1 MNFRTTGNCSFELG
15 NEHREQQEM
24 PLTRYQIRNE
34 YGLADPELYKAA
46 DKDDPEA
53 LLEGVAM
60 AGLVGVLRQLGD
72 LAEFAAEVFHDLHE
86 EVISTAARGHGLM
99 IRVQQLEAEVPSIE
113 KAFLSQTNHSSFF
126 TSAGLDWHPNLQ
138 SEQSLVAR
146 GDLPRFVMDSYEE
159 CRGPPRLFLLD
170 KFDVAGAGACLKRYT
185 DPSVFKVERSN
196 IEPQREKKIRK
207 VKKKGPR
214 GRNGGT
220 PEIGPTSHTKLHQLF
235 LEERIE
241 SCFNDPSRLV
251 KLKKRQFNG
260 CVDSKN
266 GKSYMEKFLETPS
279 PEHKMVYEASVAAPT
294 LHSISDNTNELGLRI
309 LDITMVSP
317 ASKSP
322 GRVSTC
328 SSCIAQEEELK
339 RPING
344 DVSGDEIFKM
354 PESTADDEIETT
366 SNLQMVVVENHL
378 EYGERKTG
386 SSIDGYRSDEVI
398 SEVDNYVDA
407 LATMESEIETDNEP
421 RSRTVNLGKQESDA
435 NAEHLET
442 QAQLSDSQSFVNS
455 SGSDD
460 GISSFKRER
469 SSFSCSDTVSS
480 SVDNIQYDSEETAKV
495 LPSLPKEC
503 TVDIEN
509 MPCNPDY
516 TSHSH
521 ESNADE
527 HGALDDTSI
536 HEERMSK
543 SEVPGDS
550 RILDSNSPRPL
561 LDPESCSSPSLLVE
575 PKLYKKSS
583 TDLVSSSQT
592 SSTET
597 DLDCDKDVHLDVP
610 SKAVSSANHT
620 ISSEG
625 YHIRDREG
633 VNVDATSENS
643 LYLSNALGQDVEI
656 ETVEKV
662 GDTMLPKE
670 YQDDRTI
677 DKQEIESSPSLLPS
691 ETSCVST
698 NDSLGNKYNVIA
710 LKGDDN
716 IVAAEAKYEDLPLA
730 VDLLQTQDLKDD
742 NIVAEANYEDL
753 PLAADFL
760 QTHDLKDQVEKVA
773 DDVLLVEDGTA
784 ETDVTYSVRDANIV
798 DMTRAGD
805 DGKVTIFTHADDIS
819 EEQKICYPND
829 TVPEHLN
836 SREFVETVIPEG
848 VTLPSTSVLSHDE
861 ITSPGDLDHGDS
873 MNYSNFATGK
883 VQADKVDSLNCSDVV
898 TEKAQADEVVN
909 SVNCSELMT
918 EKVRAD
924 EVVDSVTCSNIVTEK
939 VLSEEVVDFVNCS
952 DVVTD
957 KVRVDEIVVQGD
969 DVVTSTSNVAKTATI
984 AEVIPT
990 NLYHSSDEENVN
1002 TDKLPTGARQADGFA
1017 YDADPPT
1024 SIDANRVVTTSL
1036 DDILST
1042 SENMKSDLLENH
1054 LGLENSYPDQ
1064 NEFKDASDYSGNKV
1078 NHIEVANAPL
1088 NSKDVSISGYPG
1100 SVIDD
1105 LSFDPKS
1112 LERRNLE
1119 SEPNSSHQGDLK
1131 EGIEFISPRPLF
1143 FSSAIET
1150 SSGPSPVLQAKHE
1163 ERELVQADIGVSNSS
1178 LLEQQTPGQLD
1189 EEKVELAQS
1198 SDPVQQDQS
1207 SKCIA
1212 SEATIQAGHSLSDL
1226 YIQHPIGELNV
1237 TGRTTDTL
1245 QPVLPSYILL
1255 PEVPQVSLNEM
1266 PPLPPL
1272 PPMQWRLGRI
1282 QQAFPAPSR
1291 SEDPLKSI
1299 LPSKA
1304 EEKVICLESSNAA
1317 PFQPENPYPC
1327 YQDSKLTYI
1336 SGNMVHN
1343 TMQPSPFSLQLPMI
1357 SNENYEYSSATMEK
1371 QYKNPTSTLSP
1382 MPKENPEHD
1391 SLKSDGE
1398 KVQSDLELPSLAP
1411 TNGDANC
1418 KSDSESSYGQSFQ
1431 PFSYSA
1437 SEIVFKPDIPQ
1448 HVSQDFE
1455 GGQRNFHAMMTPPL
1469 FMMNEQSR
1477 DNLPTKEEEL
1487 TSSSNTALM
1496 PSTSGVGMPNGNP
1509 PTSSKLL
1516 RPRSPLID
1524 AVAAHDK
1531 SKLRKVS
1538 DRILPE
1544 IGPKVDERDSLL
1556 AQIRTKSFS
1565 LKPAVATR
1573 PSVQGPKTNLRVA
1586 AILEKANA
1594 IRQALAGSDEDDD
1607 SDSWSDSE

>member
-1 MNFRTTGNCSFELG
+1 
-15 NEHREQQEM
+15 M

-113 KAFLSQTNHSSFF
+113 KAFLSQTNHTPFF
-126 TSAGLDWHPNLQ
+126 TSAGLDWHPNVQ

-170 KFDVAGAGACLKRYT
+170 KFDIAGAGACLKRYT

-214 GRNGGT
+214 WRNGGT

-241 SCFNDPSRLV
+241 SCFSDPSRLV

-260 CVDSKN
+260 CIDSKN
-266 GKSYMEKFLETPS
+266 GKSYMEKFLKTPS

-294 LHSISDNTNELGLRI
+294 LHSMSDSTNELGLRI
-309 LDITMVSP
+309 LDITTVSP

-322 GRVSTC
+322 GRESAC

-344 DVSGDEIFKM
+344 DVSGDGIFKM
-354 PESTADDEIETT
+354 PKSTVDDEIETT
-366 SNLQMVVVENHL
+366 PSLQLVVVENHL
-378 EYGERKTG
+378 EYGEGKTG

-421 RSRTVNLGKQESDA
+421 RSKTINLEQRSESDA

-442 QAQLSDSQSFVNS
+442 QAQLSDSQSFANS

-480 SVDNIQYDSEETAKV
+480 LVDNIQYDSEETAKV
-495 LPSLPKEC
+495 LPSIPNAC
-503 TVDIEN
+503 MVDIEN
-509 MPCNPDY
+509 MPCNMDY
-516 TSHSH
+516 ASHSH
-521 ESNADE
+521 ESNANE
-527 HGALDDTSI
+527 HGVLDDTSVD
-536 HEERMSK
+536 EERMLK

-550 RILDSNSPRPL
+550 RFLDSISPQPL
-561 LDPESCSSPSLLVE
+561 LDPESCLSPSLLVE
-575 PKLYKKSS
+575 PELYKKASI
-583 TDLVSSSQT
+583 DLVNSLQT

-597 DLDCDKDVHLDVP
+597 NLGCDKDVQLDVR
-610 SKAVSSANHT
+610 SEAVSSANHT
-620 ISSEG
+620 IPFEG
-625 YHIRDREG
+625 YHSRDGEG
-633 VNVDATSENS
+633 VDVDATSENS
-643 LYLSNALGQDVEI
+643 LHLSNVLGQAVEI
-656 ETVEKV
+656 EAIEKV
-662 GDTMLPKE
+662 EDAMLQKE

-677 DKQEIESSPSLLPS
+677 DKQEIESSPSSLLPS
-691 ETSCVST
+691 ETSHVST
-698 NDSLGNKYNVIA
+698 NDSSDYKYNVIA

-730 VDLLQTQDLKDD
+730 VDLSQTQDLKDD
-742 NIVAEANYEDL
+742 NVVAEAKYEDL
-753 PLAADFL
+753 PHEADFS
-760 QTHDLKDQVEKVA
+760 QTQDLKDQVENVA
-773 DDVLLVEDGTA
+773 DDVLVEDGMT
-784 ETDVTYSVRDANIV
+784 ETDVTCSASDANIV
-798 DMTRAGD
+798 DLTRAGD
-805 DGKVTIFTHADDIS
+805 NGKVTIFAHADGTS
-819 EEQKICYPND
+819 KEQQLCHPND

-836 SREFVETVIPEG
+836 SREFVVTVIPEG
-848 VTLPSTSVLSHDE
+848 VTLPSTSTSSHNE
-861 ITSPGDLDHGDS
+861 ITSSGDLDHEDS
-873 MNYSNFATGK
+873 MKHSNFATGK
-883 VQADKVDSLNCSDVV
+883 VQEDEVVDFVNCNDIV

-909 SVNCSELMT
+909 SINCSEIAT

-924 EVVDSVTCSNIVTEK
+924 EVVDSVTCSDVATEK
-939 VLSEEVVDFVNCS
+939 VRSEEVVDFVNCS
-952 DVVTD
+952 DVVTE
-957 KVRVDEIVVQGD
+957 KVQVDEIIVQED
-969 DVVTSTSNVAKTATI
+969 DVVASTSIVATTATI
-984 AEVIPT
+984 AEVIPQ
-990 NLYHSSDEENVN
+990 NLYHSSDEENVS

-1017 YDADPPT
+1017 FDADP
-1024 SIDANRVVTTSL
+1024 TTSNDVNGAVSTSL
-1036 DDILST
+1036 NDILST
-1042 SENMKSDLLENH
+1042 SENVKSDYH
-1054 LGLENSYPDQ
+1054 LGLENSYPNQ
-1064 NEFKDASDYSGNKV
+1064 NEFKDASDYSGTKV
-1078 NHIEVANAPL
+1078 NHIEVATATL
-1088 NSKDVSISGYPG
+1088 NSKDESISGYTD

-1105 LSFDPKS
+1105 LSFGPKS
-1112 LERRNLE
+1112 SELRNLE
-1119 SEPNSSHQGDLK
+1119 SKTNSSHQGDLK
-1131 EGIEFISPRPLF
+1131 EGIELISPPPLC

-1150 SSGPSPVLQAKHE
+1150 SSGPSPGLQAKHKHM
-1163 ERELVQADIGVSNSS
+1163 ELVQADIDFSNSS
-1178 LLEQQTPGQLD
+1178 LLEQRSPGQLD

-1207 SKCIA
+1207 SKCKA
-1212 SEATIQAGHSLSDL
+1212 SEATIQAGHSLSEL
-1226 YIQHPIGELNV
+1226 QHPIGKLNV
-1237 TGRTTDTL
+1237 TPRTMDTL
-1245 QPVLPSYILL
+1245 PPVLPSYILL
-1255 PEVPQVSLNEM
+1255 PEVPQVNLNEM

-1272 PPMQWRLGRI
+1272 PPMQWRLGKI
-1282 QQAFPAPSR
+1282 QQAFPAPPG
-1291 SEDPLKSI
+1291 SEDPLQSI
-1299 LPSKA
+1299 LPPKA
-1304 EEKVICLESSNAA
+1304 EEKGMCLELSDAA
-1317 PFQPENPYPC
+1317 PLQPENPYTC
-1327 YQDSKLTYI
+1327 FQDNKLTQI

-1343 TMQPSPFSLQLPMI
+1343 TMQPPPFSLQLPVI
-1357 SNENYEYSSATMEK
+1357 SNQNYDCSSATMEK
-1371 QYKNPTSTLSP
+1371 QYNNPFLTLPP
-1382 MPKENPEHD
+1382 MPKETPEHD

-1398 KVQSDLELPSLAP
+1398 VQSDLKLPSLGP
-1411 TNGDANC
+1411 RNGDVNC
-1418 KSDSESSYGQSFQ
+1418 KTDDGSSYGQSFQ

-1437 SEIVFKPDIPQ
+1437 SEIVLKPDIPQ
-1448 HVSQDFE
+1448 HASQDF
-1455 GGQRNFHAMMTPPL
+1455 GGQINSHAMMAPPL
-1469 FMMNEQSR
+1469 FMMNEQSQ
-1477 DNLPTKEEEL
+1477 DDLPTTEEEVA
-1487 TSSSNTALM
+1487 SSSNTAHM

-1565 LKPAVATR
+1565 LKPAIVTR

-1607 SDSWSDSE
+1607 SDNWSDSE